1 MCSRC
6 HKLRLNG
13 MERHGRARGHKAPSL
28 SVAEGDDTASDDN
41 KKKGRRHYCFSLRY
55 FVQRKQ
61 QQVRLLFLLVVG
73 AMSLLKVTRNVNVN
87 FHLHKTDEASASQ
100 PRVMGYY
107 FRDSDSHS
115 WIGTENLDFLSQPHL
130 SHTTID
136 VSKRELRAQ
145 KHLLDS
151 SAYDDG
157 RRDEL
162 EDGDC
167 KAQYQWQLESY
178 PTCNLLHE
186 HDLGLLSEEKVSP
199 LGNGYWRDVW
209 KVSDGA
215 QVEHVLKTLRY
226 EHDYEDR
233 NYDRH
238 RRDALATLRMTASPN
253 VINIH
258 AYCGNSGIFEY
269 AYGGDLEDIIWYSD
283 SPLNSTER
291 LIVAYQVA
299 RAIADVHSVE
309 ENGRPSIAHTD
320 ITPSQ
325 FVYADGR
332 YKLNDFNRCRFIA
345 WNQKT
350 DEQCGFYVGKNPGHV
365 SAWINFVRVVMWP
378 KLSFFFVVSLTR
390 GIQIRSRDRK
400 GGCVLDGQRVLRVI
414 DGTVAL

>member
-1 MCSRC
+1 VYQ
-6 HKLRLNG
+6 LRLNE
-13 MERHGRARGHKAPSL
+13 MERHGRGRKPPPL
-28 SVAEGDDTASDDN
+28 SVAKGDDTASDDN
-41 KKKGRRHYCFSLRY
+41 EKKGRRHYCFSLRY
-55 FVQRKQ
+55 FLQRKQ
-61 QQVRLLFLLVVG
+61 TRQQVQLLFLLVVG
-73 AMSLLKVTRNVNVN
+73 TVSLLQVTRNVNVN
-87 FHLHKTDEASASQ
+87 FHLHKTDSVYASR

-115 WIGTENLDFLSQPHL
+115 WIGTERLDFLSQPHL

-136 VSKRELRAQ
+136 VSKKELRRQ
-145 KHLLDS
+145 LHLLDS

-157 RRDEL
+157 RSDEF
-162 EDGDC
+162 EVGDC

-186 HDLGLLSEEKVSP
+186 HDLGLVSEEKVDL

-209 KVSDGA
+209 KITDGG

-238 RRDALATLRMTASPN
+238 RRDALATLRMTASPS
-253 VINIH
+253 VIDIY

-269 AYGGDLEDIIWYSD
+269 AYGGDMDDIIWYSD
-283 SPLNSTER
+283 SKWNSTER

-299 RAIADVHSVE
+299 TAIADVHLVE

-320 ITPSQ
+320 ITTSQ
-325 FVYADGR
+325 FVYVNGR

-350 DEQCGFYVGKNPGHV
+350 NEQCGFYVGRNPGHV
-365 SAWINFVRVVMWP
+365 SAWVNFV
-378 KLSFFFVVSLTR
+378 
-390 GIQIRSRDRK
+390 
-400 GGCVLDGQRVLRVI
+400 
-414 DGTVAL
+414 